1 MILGPRTELSLRIA
15 AVLLLLGALVRAPFA
30 PGALGLLVAVP
41 PLVAVAWRRMGYYL
55 GAAAA
60 CEVVLLVS
68 VVIISIMDDNAG
80 DVKMALGFVLVLGLC
95 TWAGWIF
102 LSADEERGHARRQV
116 LEDLEEELVQL
127 RTELGA
133 QEKALTVTENRRKRY
148 TRLQEAVSSL
158 ASTLELEKLA
168 ELTLAQTVQ
177 LLAGLRVNITVFVL
191 DASGKELLRK
201 EHSLH
206 GGAPYPAD
214 AKIGD
219 DPLNAWVLAKGASLV
234 IKDLEKDFRFR
245 GLEMSQF
252 RARSF
257 HLSPLLSSQGQV
269 TGLVRVE
276 SAAREAMDQEDQRL
290 LESLVVLASLA
301 FENAR
306 LYREAQDLAVT
317 DGLTRLLLR
326 RPLMER
332 LELEMK
338 RAAEQDTPFS
348 LVMLDIDHF
357 SAVNNTY
364 GHPAGDAVLREVAAI
379 LRRSVRD
386 VDICGRYGGEEFVVL
401 LPQTPI
407 EGAKL
412 VAERIREAVRARS
425 FELRG
430 ESKNVTVSLGVATAP
445 GHGTESKALIS
456 AADEA
461 LYRSKNEGR
470 DRVTLAGEG
479 V

>member
-1 MILGPRTELSLRIA
+1 
-15 AVLLLLGALVRAPFA
+15 
-30 PGALGLLVAVP
+30 
-41 PLVAVAWRRMGYYL
+41 
-55 GAAAA
+55 
-60 CEVVLLVS
+60 
-68 VVIISIMDDNAG
+68 
-80 DVKMALGFVLVLGLC
+80 
-95 TWAGWIF
+95 
-102 LSADEERGHARRQV
+102 
-116 LEDLEEELVQL
+116 
-127 RTELGA
+127 
-133 QEKALTVTENRRKRY
+133 
-148 TRLQEAVSSL
+148 
-158 ASTLELEKLA
+158 
-168 ELTLAQTVQ
+168 
-177 LLAGLRVNITVFVL
+177 LAGLKVDITVFVL
-191 DASGKELLRK
+191 DPSGKEILRK
-201 EHSLH
+201 AQSLN
-206 GGAPYPAD
+206 GGAPYSD
-214 AKIGD
+214 EAKVQD

-245 GLEMSQF
+245 GLDMAQF
-252 RARSF
+252 KARSF

-276 SAAREAMDQEDQRL
+276 SADREAMDQEDQRL
-290 LESLVVLASLA
+290 VESLVVLASLA

-348 LVMLDIDHF
+348 LVMIDIDHF

-401 LPQTPI
+401 LPQTPT
-407 EGAKL
+407 EGARL
-412 VAERIREAVRARS
+412 VAERIREAVRART

-430 ESKNVTVSLGVATAP
+430 ESKRVTVSLGVATSP
-445 GHGTESKALIS
+445 GHGTQSKALIA

-479 V
+479 A